1 MSHLF
6 GGRTLTQQDPMP
18 SFYNLEAAKL
28 YGLPVEIDG
37 VALTERQACRVIP
50 ILIEKAMGQ
59 AKHDLD
65 TAKGM
70 AVAAFRRMYGRTEDG
85 WIARRFIT
93 TSKNHGGVFRN
104 KFWCEEDERMG
115 RVRATEAGWSPAKR
129 LLESAKHESGARN
142 STKDKKAIKEVIRL
156 ALGQLSKEDGA
167 KTLGD
172 LRLKIKEE

>member
-1 MSHLF
+1 LSHLF
-6 GGRTLTQQDPMP
+6 GGSDLTQQDPMP
-18 SFYNLEAAKL
+18 SFYNLEAARL

-37 VALTERQACRVIP
+37 VALTERQVCRVIP
-50 ILIEKAMGQ
+50 ILIEKAMSQ
-59 AKHDLD
+59 AKHDLG

-85 WIARRFIT
+85 WIARRFIC

-104 KFWCEEDERMG
+104 KFYCEEDEAMG

-129 LLESAKHESGARN
+129 LVESMKLEAGARN
-142 STKDKKAIKEVIRL
+142 STRDKKAIKEVIRL

-167 KTLGD
+167 KTLSD
-172 LRLKIKEE
+172 LGLKVKEE